1 MRLTA
6 LRERLRGAIEIV
18 LGMTLGYALY
28 TVNVFVIALLY
39 PLVEGRK
46 EVIALIPVMNDLR
59 GDIMGSSGARM
70 NTALH
75 LGEASSSMRELLLL
89 EAKPV
94 VALTASTSLLISFLT
109 FFYSRLS
116 GEYLDLE
123 VLQLV
128 GALSSALATA
138 VLLPYLALFAATVFK
153 RGGDP
158 GNVLPTAATI
168 GGDFVSFPL
177 LVLSFLFVST
187 LPSPLAH
194 VLFLLTISLS
204 ISLPIAILI
213 TSKRAGRI
221 LSERLLVLLAVLLLQ
236 PFAGV
241 LLAIFEEEL
250 AERALFQ
257 ISVSFIGIAGAL
269 SSVISLRLS
278 VHLHLYGAPGIGNA
292 FLRALLD
299 ALFAI
304 LPGAFVV
311 SLAGYASAW
320 ILGGELAFLDML
332 VPVTIG
338 LVIAVPV
345 GAFVA
350 LFVSLLSFRVG
361 LDPDNVGVPLVTT
374 FMDVLGLL
382 ILYFVSTITIS

>member
-75 LGEASSSMRELLLL
+75 LGETSSSMRELLLL